1 MPIALAPL
9 NQEMTVVR
17 VACNPKELSHLAA
30 LGIVREAKVTVLSST
45 MGAVVV
51 LVKGSRLALDHLT
64 ASKIFVA

>member
-9 NQEMTVVR
+9 NQEMTIAR
-17 VACNPKELSHLAA
+17 VCCDEKDAAHLAA
-30 LGIVREAKVTVLSST
+30 LGLTKNAKISVMSEC

-51 LVKGSRLALDHLT
+51 LIRGTRLALDHKI